1 MLPCDVPRTF
11 LLDFLNIN
19 LSCTNVLDLWCVS
32 LPGLNHTSQNSLFR
46 SGRLQMFHVRVG
58 YKGSNC
64 HFGAAHR
71 HLPQLFNLKSI
82 WVLLWRDLVASCSG
96 NVSFMNTSF
105 SGIQVTIAFIHSF
118 IYSINEY
125 LLRDYLVLGIL
136 MTPGGWVLRL

>member
-1 MLPCDVPRTF
+1 MLTFAVLRTF
-11 LLDFLNIN
+11 LLDFLIIN

-32 LPGLNHTSQNSLFR
+32 LPGLNYTSQNSLFR

-82 WVLLWRDLVASCSG
+82 WVLLWRDVVDSCSG
-96 NVSFMNTSF
+96 NGSFMNTSF
-105 SGIQVTIAFIHSF
+105 SGIQVKKESIHSF

-136 MTPGGWVLRL
+136 MTPGGWVLKL